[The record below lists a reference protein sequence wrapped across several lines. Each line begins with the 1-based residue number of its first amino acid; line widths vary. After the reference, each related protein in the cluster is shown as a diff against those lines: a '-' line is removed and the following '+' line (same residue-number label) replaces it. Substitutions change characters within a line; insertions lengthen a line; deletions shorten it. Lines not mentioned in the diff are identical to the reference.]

1 MKITSVDHITINLK
15 NTKESLHFYGRLL
28 GLNQLASIDMGDH
41 LLRYFDLPG
50 CCKLELIEYYFDTQ
64 TACSESTDRG
74 IARHFAFEVDDV
86 YAVEKILTEAGY
98 PFHVPVIHVEKLH
111 FSGGLTRDPN
121 GFELEFLQRD

>member
-1 MKITSVDHITINLK
+1 MRITSVDHITINLK

-28 GLNQLASIDMGDH
+28 GLNKLASIDMGDH

-64 TACSESTDRG
+64 TACSESTDSG
-74 IARHFAFEVDDV
+74 IARHFAIEVDDV
-86 YAVEKILTEAGY
+86 YAVERILTEAGY
-98 PFHVPVIHVEKLH
+98 PFHVPVSYVEKLL
-111 FSGGLTRDPN
+111 FSGGLTMDPN